1 MGKSSLLTIM
11 RGGEFS
17 EKTEATFG
25 VDFSQHHYTTGKDQ
39 CRATIYDTSGQPH
52 LKDTVRTQVS
62 GRAKVS
68 IKSQPRTGY
77 PLE

>member
-25 VDFSQHHYTTGKDQ
+25 VDFSQHHYTTGTDQ

-62 GRAKVS
+62 GRAKASVS
-68 IKSQPRTGY
+68 
-77 PLE
+77 